1 MFDNTTVGVLAAV
14 AIALELWRRTL
25 RNRTAGWVHGAVVAL
40 LGVAAVAAIASRFA
54 IRHVASALALAPS
67 EKQRALA
74 SGIST
79 VMWIYLVAFVAV
91 VLAAIV
97 LAYASV
103 RARAR

>member
-1 MFDNTTVGVLAAV
+1 VFDNATVGVLAAV
-14 AIALELWRRTL
+14 VIALELWRRTL
-25 RNRTAGWVHGAVVAL
+25 RNRAARWVHRAVVAL
-40 LGVAAVAAIASRFA
+40 CGIAAVATIASRFA
-54 IRHVASALALAPS
+54 IRHVASALDLAPS
-67 EKQRALA
+67 EKQSALA

-79 VMWIYLVAFVAV
+79 VMSIYLVAFVAV